1 MSYILDVLPWSIP
14 WFSRDLSQRY
24 GRPMYPDVDVQ
35 PGGVPDTSTCL
46 SSLYVNFSSV
56 NFNMMDRNEEKTIG
70 EKLHL
75 EIVRVQMVG
84 GIDGLM
90 PGGFPDVLHS

>member
-1 MSYILDVLPWSIP
+1 MSCPGPSHGSHVIFPSVMGARCTPMLMSSQVAYQILLQFYMLVL
-14 WFSRDLSQRY
+14 F
-24 GRPMYPDVDVQ
+24 V
-35 PGGVPDTSTCL
+35 CKF
-46 SSLYVNFSSV
+46 FSSV

-84 GIDGLM
+84 GVDGLM

>member
-1 MSYILDVLPWSIP
+1 M
-14 WFSRDLSQRY
+14 
-24 GRPMYPDVDVQ
+24 
-35 PGGVPDTSTCL
+35 PGGVPDTSTILHACP
-46 SSLYVNFSSV
+46 SLYVNFFSSV

-84 GIDGLM
+84 GVDGLM

>member
-1 MSYILDVLPWSIP
+1 
-14 WFSRDLSQRY
+14 
-24 GRPMYPDVDVQ
+24 
-35 PGGVPDTSTCL
+35 
-46 SSLYVNFSSV
+46 
-56 NFNMMDRNEEKTIG
+56 MMDRNEEKTFG

-84 GIDGLM
+84 GVDGLM